1 MKKLILMLLLLISV
15 FSFSKENFTE
25 NEKNIALKQF
35 VEFQKALKNKDINT
49 LKNYIDNPVYGFNY
63 IDGKSYTDY
72 EVPVSHEEIV
82 KYKTKFLNEIKE
94 MALLKVDLNSNT
106 VKKYKNGVLE
116 ITAGFS
122 TTENNEGW
130 GLDPDEKTF
139 EVFYYYDDPEY
150 PGYARYVFEIENNK
164 LKLHALYVGP

>member
-1 MKKLILMLLLLISV
+1 
-15 FSFSKENFTE
+15 
-25 NEKNIALKQF
+25 
-35 VEFQKALKNKDINT
+35 
-49 LKNYIDNPVYGFNY
+49 
-63 IDGKSYTDY
+63 
-72 EVPVSHEEIV
+72 
-82 KYKTKFLNEIKE
+82 

-106 VKKYKNGVLE
+106 VKKYKNGDLE

-150 PGYARYVFEIENNK
+150 PGYARYVFEFENNK

>member
-1 MKKLILMLLLLISV
+1 MKKLILMLLLLISI

-25 NEKNIALKQF
+25 NEKTIALKQF

-49 LKNYIDNPVYGFNY
+49 LKNYIDNPVYGLNH

-72 EVPVSHEEIV
+72 EIPVSHDEIV
-82 KYKTKFLNEIKE
+82 KYKTKFLNNIKE

-106 VKKYKNGVLE
+106 IKSYKKGELE

-122 TTENNEGW
+122 TTENNEDW

-139 EVFYYYDDPEY
+139 EVFYYYDDPEF
-150 PGYARYVFEIENNK
+150 PGYNRYVFKFENNK